1 MEVTKPE
8 KIVANFR
15 SQFSYQNAIL
25 LIKFH
30 VGGWVGGGGGE
41 GSFSQEFKISFEQH
55 FTTFSQKKY
64 QKVFYWQIAETKIIV
79 F

>member
-30 VGGWVGGGGGE
+30 VGGWVGGGGG
-41 GSFSQEFKISFEQH
+41 GGLSLKNLKFRLNNILRHSVKRNTKKFSIGKLQR
-55 FTTFSQKKY
+55 QK
-64 QKVFYWQIAETKIIV
+64 
-79 F
+79 